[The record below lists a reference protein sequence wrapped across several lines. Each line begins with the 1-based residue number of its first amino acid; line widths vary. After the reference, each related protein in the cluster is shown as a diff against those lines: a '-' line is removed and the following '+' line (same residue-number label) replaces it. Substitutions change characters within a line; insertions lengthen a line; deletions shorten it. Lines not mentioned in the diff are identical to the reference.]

1 MAWIADLMKD
11 NAWLPIIMVVG
22 SLIAIMAIVS
32 EFTRTARARAFE
44 KSRREIAAYVA
55 EGSISAEQAAA
66 LLAIGPEGKAA
77 NDPSI
82 RLAQAVAWGSVDKED
97 ASQLVEAREGIDE
110 DSWKQMVDLVL
121 EGMSTEDAIKLARSK
136 RATA

>member
-55 EGSISAEQAAA
+55 EGSMTPEQAER
-66 LLAIGPEGKAA
+66 LLASGAKA
-77 NDPSI
+77 
-82 RLAQAVAWGSVDKED
+82 GSSCCK
-97 ASQLVEAREGIDE
+97 S
-110 DSWKQMVDLVL
+110 
-121 EGMSTEDAIKLARSK
+121 
-136 RATA
+136 